1 VDGSVRLALFT
12 HSRRLTKESISLQ
25 PIRLLYGKDPFR
37 QTSIDFETSHIKSQ
51 SSDESTPVHASNES
65 SDKVNIKEEKIKYK
79 SKLNYL

>member
-1 VDGSVRLALFT
+1 MGIDLHRI
-12 HSRRLTKESISLQ
+12 KD
-25 PIRLLYGKDPFR
+25 IRLLYGKDPFD

-51 SSDESTPVHASNES
+51 SSDEGTPVHTSNEY